1 MSNSLSISKVIV
13 KDVRF
18 PTSLDKHGSDAMH
31 TDPDY
36 SCAYVILETTDKSLE
51 GHGLTFTIGRGTE
64 VVCKCIESLAYLVI
78 NKNVN
83 GIFNNFGTFWRSVTS
98 ESQLRWIGPEKG
110 VIHLA
115 SSAIINA
122 LWDLWAKIEGK
133 PLWKLLAD
141 MDPVQLVNCIDFRY
155 ITDVITRDEAVEML
169 RKGQKYRKEREDDIK
184 IQGYPAYTTTVGWLG
199 YSDEKV
205 SSLCKAALLD
215 GYTRFKVK
223 VGDDVEFDKKRL
235 KLIRNEIGPDSILMV
250 DANQK
255 WDVKQAIEWM
265 KQLKEFN
272 ILWIEEPTAPDDV
285 IGHSVIAKEL
295 AEVGIGVA
303 TGEQAHN
310 RIIFKQLLQSKAIS
324 FCQIDSTRLGGVN
337 EVMAVILMAHKFR
350 GMIMNILKKF

>member
-1 MSNSLSISKVIV
+1 MLPNVTIRNVIV

-18 PTSLDKHGSDAMH
+18 PTSVEKHGSDAMH

-36 SCAYVILETTDKSLE
+36 SCAYVILETNESVE

-64 VVCKCIESLAYLVI
+64 VVVKCIESLSFLVLG
-78 NKNVN
+78 KNTN
-83 GIFNNFGTFWRSVTS
+83 EIFSHFDIFWRSITS

-115 SSAIINA
+115 VSAIVNA
-122 LWDLWAKIEGK
+122 LWDLWAKMEEK
-133 PLWKLLAD
+133 PLWKLLVD
-141 MDPVQLVNCIDFRY
+141 MDPLHLVNCIDFRY
-155 ITDVITRDEAVEML
+155 ITDVITPEEAL
-169 RKGQKYRKEREDDIK
+169 QILTKGKKYSKEREEDIR

-199 YSDEKV
+199 YTDDKV
-205 SSLCKAALLD
+205 RSLCKSALLD

-223 VGDDVEFDKKRL
+223 VGDDLAFDQKRL
-235 KLIRNEIGPDSILMV
+235 KLIREEIGPQSVLMV

-255 WDVKQAIEWM
+255 WDVKQAIDWM
-265 KQLKEFN
+265 KQLKDYN

-295 AEVGIGVA
+295 AEIGIGVA

-310 RIIFKQLLQSKAIS
+310 RIMFKQLLQSKAIS
-324 FCQIDSTRLGGVN
+324 FCQIDATRLGGVN
-337 EVMAVILMAHKFR
+337 EVLAVILMANKFR
-350 GMIMNILKKF
+350 G